1 MFSFE
6 TKKRQLWKWNLLP
19 LTSTSTR
26 VVHFISS
33 FKQVASFSKDGYVIV
48 LFSEQTVLGE
58 TLKLYFDNS
67 TASSLGTKCVWKV
80 TEY

>member
-1 MFSFE
+1 MFS
-6 TKKRQLWKWNLLP
+6 
-19 LTSTSTR
+19 S
-26 VVHFISS
+26 
-33 FKQVASFSKDGYVIV
+33 SFSKDGYVIV